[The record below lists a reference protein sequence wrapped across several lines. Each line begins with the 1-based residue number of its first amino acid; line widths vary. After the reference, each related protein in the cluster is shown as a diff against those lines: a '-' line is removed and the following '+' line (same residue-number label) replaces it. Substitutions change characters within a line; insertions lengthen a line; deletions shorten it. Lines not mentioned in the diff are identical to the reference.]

1 MVRLKDRYLL
11 VNIIY
16 SDVPPGQAKGSVPDL
31 LLYNQPTTSEL
42 RPQLLLKGIRS
53 EVAALFGDCGSGAV
67 DRSLQG
73 NQPNTSLIHS
83 HFYMKLTTIAAVKYL
98 SPATSTFILRVSRA
112 HYRLVWAAVAF
123 MNRVPVRDGRPCV
136 FRVVRVSGTVR
147 KVEEEAVRRA
157 KLLVLAAKDE
167 MAGRSSSSS
176 DALGALLRSDSRQTR
191 TLAMVGGPE
200 DPDDVP
206 GSGEGGGVSGSD
218 DG

>member
-1 MVRLKDRYLL
+1 
-11 VNIIY
+11 
-16 SDVPPGQAKGSVPDL
+16 
-31 LLYNQPTTSEL
+31 
-42 RPQLLLKGIRS
+42 
-53 EVAALFGDCGSGAV
+53 
-67 DRSLQG
+67 
-73 NQPNTSLIHS
+73 
-83 HFYMKLTTIAAVKYL
+83 MKLTTTTAVKYL

-112 HYRLVWAAVAF
+112 HYRLVWAALAF

-167 MAGRSSSSS
+167 MAGKSSSSSS

-191 TLAMVGGPE
+191 SLAVLGGPE
-200 DPDDVP
+200 DSDDVP
-206 GSGEGGGVSGSD
+206 ESGEGGGVSGSD

>member
-11 VNIIY
+11 ANILY
-16 SDVPPGQAKGSVPDL
+16 TDVPPGQAKDSVPDL

-42 RPQLLLKGIRS
+42 RPQLLLKAIRS
-53 EVAALFGDCGSGAV
+53 EVASLFGDCGSGAI
-67 DRSLQG
+67 DRSLQ
-73 NQPNTSLIHS
+73 
-83 HFYMKLTTIAAVKYL
+83 VKYL

-112 HYRLVWAAVAF
+112 HYRLVWAALSF

-136 FRVVRVSGTVR
+136 FRVVRVSGTIR

-167 MAGRSSSSS
+167 MAGKKGSSA
-176 DALGALLRSDSRQTR
+176 DALGALLRSD
-191 TLAMVGGPE
+191 GGQARSATAAGMQVDSDTE
-200 DPDDVP
+200 ASESQ
-206 GSGEGGGVSGSD
+206 GLSD

>member
-16 SDVPPGQAKGSVPDL
+16 TDAPPGQPKDSVPDL
-31 LLYNQPTTSEL
+31 LLYNQPTSSEL

-67 DRSLQG
+67 DRSLQ
-73 NQPNTSLIHS
+73 
-83 HFYMKLTTIAAVKYL
+83 VKYL

-112 HYRLVWAAVAF
+112 HHRLVWAALAF
-123 MNRVPVRDGRPCV
+123 MNRVPIRDGRPCI

-147 KVEEEAVRRA
+147 KVEQEAVRRA
-157 KLLVLAAKDE
+157 KLLILAAKDE
-167 MAGRSSSSS
+167 MAGKSSS
-176 DALGALLRSDSRQTR
+176 DALGALLRGDSQAAGRSS
-191 TLAMVGGPE
+191 LAVRGGPE
-200 DPDDVP
+200 DSELEAGEDVM
-206 GSGEGGGVSGSD
+206 SD